1 MTHNYYLYGDPNN
14 NSRLTWIPWD
24 NNESLQF
31 GKMGGSLPLNFDGV
45 GNGWPLINYLYADSV
60 YRNIYDNYVN
70 EVINNAFETS
80 NIQSIYS
87 YYALKIENSV
97 LNEESGYSFLE
108 SSNDFQIAISELM
121 SHAQERA
128 SAVYLYLN

>member
-1 MTHNYYLYGDPNN
+1 M
-14 NSRLTWIPWD
+14 W
-24 NNESLQF
+24 
-31 GKMGGSLPLNFDGV
+31 
-45 GNGWPLINYLYADSV
+45 
-60 YRNIYDNYVN
+60 NIYDNYVN
-70 EVINNAFETS
+70 EVINSAFETS
-80 NIQSIYS
+80 NIQTIYS
-87 YYALKIENSV
+87 NYALKIEDSV